1 LNEIAAGCVSP
12 TWLKQLGAPRAVY
25 RYLDVL
31 QQINVPLYTDKNGKE
46 SHWKLDPDYRSRLSI
61 PFTLSELLSLYFAQ
75 DSLRP
80 FEGTVLFDSFND
92 VFDKLRANIPRA
104 LFKQMLDL
112 RGGFL
117 STLPVQKDYRTH
129 RGVYH
134 GHSRRHRAQK
144 TLRLLY
150 HPRERPPHRARG

>member
-1 LNEIAAGCVSP
+1 LH
-12 TWLKQLGAPRAVY
+12 
-25 RYLDVL
+25 
-31 QQINVPLYTDKNGKE
+31 QINVPLYTDKNGKE

-80 FEGTVLFDSFND
+80 LEGTVLFDSFNN
-92 VFDKLRANIPRA
+92 VFNKVRANIPRA

-117 STLPVQKDYRTH
+117 SAISVQKDYRTY
-129 RGVYH
+129 REFI
-134 GHSRRHRAQK
+134 RAIQTASSTEK
-144 TLRLLY
+144 RCVCSVGFQIAVIK
-150 HPRERPPHRARG
+150 EGMFFS